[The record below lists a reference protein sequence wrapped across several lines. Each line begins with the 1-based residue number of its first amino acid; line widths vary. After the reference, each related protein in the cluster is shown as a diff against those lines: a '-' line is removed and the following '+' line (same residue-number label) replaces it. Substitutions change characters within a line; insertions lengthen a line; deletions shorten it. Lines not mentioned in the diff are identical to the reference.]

1 MPSMANDTAA
11 FDPVDYYTKQLPLD
25 LARLTEL
32 RDELSKRQGA
42 MIAVDDALKD
52 REAAAAE
59 LAEAKEQATSL
70 IADAKVAEAKS
81 KAKAADLDARAKG
94 LDRIEADARAVLVL
108 RETAVA
114 GRERDVDAR
123 EYAAAAKEQALAD
136 AADKLAVE
144 RAAFNAKVASF
155 QDMVTRMRG

>member
-32 RDELSKRQGA
+32 RDELRKRQGA
-42 MIAVDDALKD
+42 MTAVDDALKD

-59 LAEAKEQATSL
+59 LAEAKEQAAKL
-70 IADAKVAEAKS
+70 VADAKVAEAKS
-81 KAKAADLDARAKG
+81 KAKAVDLDARAKE
-94 LDRIEADARAVLVL
+94 LDRTEADARAVLVS
-108 RETAVA
+108 RETAAA
-114 GRERDVDAR
+114 GRERDVAAR
-123 EYAAAAKEQALAD
+123 ESAAAAKEQALAD

-144 RAAFNAKVASF
+144 RTAFNAKVASF
-155 QDMVTRMRG
+155 QDMAARMKA